1 MVKAALPGHGIYH
14 MLYAALG
21 LCAVIAMWLAWISL
35 DEWLDLSG
43 RLRRLVR
50 PKRRKTE
57 SWKL

>member
-1 MVKAALPGHGIYH
+1 